1 MNCVTK
7 NMNDISEYCENP
19 IQAEDINIF
28 KQPFRLLIIGG
39 SNSGKSYLCSKI
51 LEFYESHYDV
61 IILAKSPNK
70 QPIQDIDILKEKNH
84 VYKEIPSLDEIN
96 SKFSKKKKKVIY
108 LDDNYYHAF
117 SNENVL
123 NYFIHGRH
131 SNVSVIL
138 VVHNLFF
145 NKNSYARDI
154 SLNSSLFLFMKN
166 RDKNQIYYLANQLYG
181 KNTAKNVIAIYDF
194 IVAKYKYPH
203 LLIDASINIKP
214 ELEFRSNIIPDH
226 NISKFEC
233 CYSIL

>member
-1 MNCVTK
+1 MNE
-7 NMNDISEYCENP
+7 ILEYCHSP
-19 IQAEDINIF
+19 VSSEDVNIF
-28 KQPFRLLIIGG
+28 KESFRLLVIGG

-51 LEFYESHYDV
+51 LELYKSHYDV
-61 IILAKSPNK
+61 VILAKSPNR
-70 QPIQDIDILKEKNH
+70 QYIQDMDILKDKIH

-96 SKFSKKKKKVIY
+96 SKFSKKSKKVIY

-117 SNENVL
+117 NNENVL

-145 NKNSYARDI
+145 NKNSFARDI
-154 SLNSSLFLFMKN
+154 SLNSSLFIFLKN

-181 KNTAKNVIAIYDF
+181 KNTAKNVIAIYDY
-194 IVAKYKYPH
+194 IVSKYEYPH

-214 ELEFRSNIIPDH
+214 ELEFRSNIIYDH
-226 NISKFEC
+226 AINKFEC
-233 CYSIL
+233 CYSVL